1 MTKMYRGR
9 CGGRPNVV
17 FGSLLVAGGALAL
30 LNSLGVVE
38 LRTVLR
44 TFWPVLMIAWG
55 LTAVYFDYHGRRWM
69 GIFAM
74 ALGTVFLGNQLMWWT
89 VRWSM
94 LWPIVLIAAG
104 LRIMLRR
111 PMFDDTG
118 RMLMRRG
125 WHRPRHL
132 PASGGDALP
141 QADTPLNESD
151 EDRTSHRATLREM
164 AVFGGIERRIASQT
178 FRGGEATA
186 VFGGVQLDLRDCR
199 MAGSEAHIDVLAVL
213 GGVSL
218 TIPRDWAVDSRI
230 SALLGGVD
238 DRSSP
243 PVDGSTKR
251 LVLTGQTIM
260 GGIEIKN

>member
-1 MTKMYRGR
+1 VLF
-9 CGGRPNVV
+9 GG
-17 FGSLLVAGGALAL
+17 LLVAWGALAML
-30 LNSLGVVE
+30 DSLGVVE
-38 LRTVLR
+38 LRNVFR
-44 TFWPVLMIAWG
+44 TFWPVLLIAWG
-55 LTAVYFDYHGRRWM
+55 LTATVFDHHGRRWM
-69 GIFAM
+69 GVFAV
-74 ALGTVFLGNQLMWWT
+74 ALGTVFLGNQLTWWT

-104 LRIMLRR
+104 LRVMFRR
-111 PMFDDTG
+111 PAFNDAG
-118 RMLMRRG
+118 RMLVRRG
-125 WHRPRHL
+125 WRRRRHL
-132 PASGGDALP
+132 RDTGGDAP
-141 QADTPLNESD
+141 PPADTPLNETE
-151 EDRTSHRATLREM
+151 EDRTRHGATLREV

-199 MAGSEAHIDVLAVL
+199 MASDEAHIDVLAVF

-218 TIPRDWAVDSRI
+218 MIPRDWAVDSQI
-230 SALLGGVD
+230 SALLGGIE

-251 LVLTGQTIM
+251 LVLTGQTIF